1 MDLSRALN
9 APFKDRDWVVKVLLG
24 GLWGLL
30 IVTIP
35 AQLGAMMAYVRSVA
49 NDDESLP
56 AWSNFGSKWVSGFLL
71 LVGTTIYMLPAIV
84 LSGVIMAGAAAA
96 IASQDPYAAAAV
108 AGTGLLLGLLSLI
121 WMIVASLPLSAA
133 MVNYSITG
141 QFSSMFAIGYLIKL
155 IRSRTGFFKAWGLS
169 LLIGV
174 VAGITVS
181 ALSMLLIGYI
191 LAPWIYFLSYI
202 FSAHLFGQWAKAA
215 MSLGQADGQVNPPAP
230 PPAPFVAPQAPPPE
244 PAPPATPAPPEEPKP
259 PSPPQ

>member
-30 IVTIP
+30 IVTMP
-35 AQLGAMMAYVRSVA
+35 AQLGATMAYIRSVA
-49 NDDESLP
+49 NNDESLP
-56 AWSNFGSKWVSGFLL
+56 AWSDFGSKWVSGFLL

-84 LSGVIMAGAAAA
+84 LYGVIMAGAAAA

-108 AGTGLLLGLLSLI
+108 AGTGLLFGLLSLI
-121 WMIVASLPLSAA
+121 WTIVASLPLSAA

-181 ALSMLLIGYI
+181 ALSMLFIGYI

-230 PPAPFVAPQAPPPE
+230 PPAP
-244 PAPPATPAPPEEPKP
+244 PEELKP